1 MLEITLKRGEFRILN
16 EGSKLRGIIGT
27 GPNNRWR
34 KYRTCDQLNS
44 VEFFKINIFNGNM
57 VYLQHSDT
65 KLRKTRNNYSKS
77 QEHFEAIYG
86 KRLQ

>member
-1 MLEITLKRGEFRILN
+1 
-16 EGSKLRGIIGT
+16 
-27 GPNNRWR
+27 
-34 KYRTCDQLNS
+34 
-44 VEFFKINIFNGNM
+44 M